1 MDFKDSKSGYK
12 GPKPKKALL
21 VDFIYEND
29 TVVRSLPI
37 FVGGFSLLAVLL
49 NRAFFGIV
57 LVTDAARFVS
67 SLFVIIFWHL
77 KKTNILYVFNMQ
89 LSVQSRHF
97 GYCFGSDQH
106 SCWISVVVD

>member
-67 SLFVIIFWHL
+67 SLFVNSTVLFLIRRKAFKENKYFIRFQYAALSPEQTFWVL
-77 KKTNILYVFNMQ
+77 LWQ
-89 LSVQSRHF
+89 
-97 GYCFGSDQH
+97 
-106 SCWISVVVD
+106 